1 MRKLTAHLIL
11 AAAALA
17 VAGCGG
23 RQAVVDDTEVEVET
37 VEGVAGAAGAA
48 GDSASATALDE
59 VDADGQPLDS
69 TDTTGASG
77 GAGGGGGGLSATD
90 AAAAEADADLLSQRV
105 VYFDYDS
112 ALLRAEADAVVR
124 AHARHLLRNPN
135 TQLILEGHADERGTR
150 EYNLALGEDRA
161 KSVADLMQALGVGG
175 ERIQTISYGEE
186 RPVALGHDESAWG
199 LNRRVELLYQ

>member
-1 MRKLTAHLIL
+1 MRRLATHLII

-23 RQAVVDDTEVEVET
+23 RQSVVDDAEVEIET
-37 VEGVAGAAGAA
+37 VEGVAGADSGDASATGLDDGGTDGQALDGSTGAAGAA
-48 GDSASATALDE
+48 GT
-59 VDADGQPLDS
+59 
-69 TDTTGASG
+69 
-77 GAGGGGGGLSATD
+77 
-90 AAAAEADADLLSQRV
+90 AEAGDDELLSQRV

-112 ALLRAEADAVVR
+112 SLLREEADAVVR
-124 AHARHLLRNPN
+124 AHARNLLRNPA
-135 TQLILEGHADERGTR
+135 TQIILEGHADERGTR

-161 KSVADLMQALGVGG
+161 KSVADLMQAMGVGG